1 MEGIEVLIMKNK
13 AVVLGA
19 IAAIGL
25 TATLALAR
33 PLRNQPEAPVAQGLP
48 TGGMHHHMAVTS
60 EFDYL
65 AQMIPHHQE
74 AIATAQIILA
84 RSQRPE
90 MQQFAQTLI
99 KVQSAEIEQMA
110 AWLNEW
116 YPGQDRSVTYV
127 PMMRDLS
134 PLRGDALDQAFLQD
148 MIGHHMGAV
157 MMSQMLLNHNLVQH
171 PPVQPFAQNI
181 ATSQR
186 QEIHQMQTWLMAW
199 FGVPAA
205 FPTRNRPHR
214 GGLHHGS

>member
-1 MEGIEVLIMKNK
+1 MKNK

-25 TATLALAR
+25 TATLMLAR
-33 PLRNQPEAPVAQGLP
+33 PLRNQPETPVTQVPP
-48 TGGMHHHMAVTS
+48 TGGMHPSMMVNS

-90 MQQFAQTLI
+90 MKQFAQTII
-99 KVQSAEIEQMA
+99 KVQSAEIEQME
-110 AWLNEW
+110 AWLKEW
-116 YPGQDRSVTYV
+116 YPGQDRNVTYQ

-134 PLRGDALDQAFLQD
+134 QLNGDALDQTFLQD
-148 MIGHHMGAV
+148 MIGHHRGAV

-171 PPVQPFAQNI
+171 PPIQPFAQNI

-199 FGVPAA
+199 FGDRHPM
-205 FPTRNRPHR
+205 
-214 GGLHHGS
+214 GGRHHGA